1 MASPELVKGR
11 QLTDAQMLHAKT
23 IDKLEPLV
31 RDLGFLL
38 ACEEESGIRLKD
50 QSRRKYIHD
59 KLLAKLYRIEKKSS

>member
-38 ACEEESGIRLKD
+38 ACEEESGIRLK
-50 QSRRKYIHD
+50 I
-59 KLLAKLYRIEKKSS
+59 I